1 MPQLKSNIMELKHC
15 KDFTDVFHAVVHYG
29 ADLKKAIRKA
39 ATQKIAQGTNV
50 VGGDSE
56 YGFLYRNYP
65 EHREVINKLAGI

>member
-1 MPQLKSNIMELKHC
+1 VPQLKFNDMELKHC
-15 KDFTDVFHAVVHYG
+15 KDFTDVYHAVVNYG

-39 ATQKIAQGTNV
+39 ATQKIAQGTKIV
-50 VGGDSE
+50 AGDSE